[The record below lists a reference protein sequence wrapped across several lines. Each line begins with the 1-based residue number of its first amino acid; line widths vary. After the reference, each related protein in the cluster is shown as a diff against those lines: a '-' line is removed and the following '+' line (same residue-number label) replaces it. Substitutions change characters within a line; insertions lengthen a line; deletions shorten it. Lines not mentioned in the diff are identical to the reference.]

1 MGKAKQI
8 AVGTIIAAAAGYVA
22 GILTAP
28 KSGKETRHDIK
39 RKAVQTKEQ
48 AEKQL
53 KQLQEEI
60 TKTMDEAKK
69 EAETLKGKAKEGIDT
84 AIDKS
89 RIVKENA
96 NEMLE
101 ALREGHADDKDLR
114 KAIDE
119 ANATIAHLRAY
130 LKKS

>member
-8 AVGTIIAAAAGYVA
+8 ALGTIVAAAAGYVA

-28 KSGKETRHDIK
+28 KSGKETREDLK
-39 RKAVQTKEQ
+39 NKAVETKEQ

-53 KQLQEEI
+53 KQIQTEI
-60 TKTMDEAKK
+60 AKTMDEAKK
-69 EAETLKGKAKEGIDT
+69 EAETLKGKAREEIDV
-84 AIDKS
+84 AMDKT
-89 RIVKENA
+89 RVVKEKA
-96 NEMLE
+96 NELLD
-101 ALREGHADDKDLR
+101 ALRNGNADDKDLR

-130 LKKS
+130 LKKQ